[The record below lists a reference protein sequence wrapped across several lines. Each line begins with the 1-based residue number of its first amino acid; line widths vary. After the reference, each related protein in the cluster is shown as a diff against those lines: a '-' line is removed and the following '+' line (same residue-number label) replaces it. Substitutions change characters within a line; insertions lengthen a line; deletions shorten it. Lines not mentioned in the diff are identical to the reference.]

1 VPKKSSFSQLI
12 VDCCIP
18 LLFAFLTFWIMSAG
32 QVFQFNPD
40 EGIELSK
47 VMLLQQGYRLYDQ
60 IWNDQ
65 PPLLTWTLFHWLAL
79 FGNSITAARSLI
91 LCFAVLLVTTFYR
104 LLKPTLG
111 PIWALVGIIGLC
123 LSHDFL
129 KLSVSVMRGLPALS
143 LALFAV
149 YLFLPALQQSAL
161 APHDSSGNLGKTS
174 SDLPKRKSGAQ
185 ESRSFLV
192 RGWRTGLSG
201 FFFGISLHFKLFTLF
216 LIPALFLQVG
226 FSTLQFK
233 NSRLTGWKSFF
244 LILSLWNLSW
254 IITFGVI
261 GYFTQAFYL
270 EQLLG
275 SHFVEK
281 NLALL
286 NVEPSWLK
294 VLLFLIQD
302 IDYVLLAAIITWK
315 FSQKQSNCPL
325 FPILWVLTLIPILLH
340 HQPLWSHYYL
350 LLSIP
355 MVWLGSHG
363 LMAIW
368 PICYNAIRNR
378 FQHEKIRGQQQ
389 LLLSRKLILTCFALV
404 LIGIPVK
411 IAIMGLEQYYLLKET
426 THRQAVLTEV
436 LAEKSQTRWLF
447 TDLPITAFYTG
458 IKIPPETVVF
468 SIKRLSS
475 GMLKS
480 ANTMQLL
487 ETYQPEQLVLGRFP
501 ELHQSLEPYLAEYY
515 VKNLTR
521 NHVTHYLRKSD

>member
-1 VPKKSSFSQLI
+1 MI
-12 VDCCIP
+12 DCGIP
-18 LLFAFLTFWIMSAG
+18 LLFALLTFWIMSAG

-91 LCFAVLLVTTFYR
+91 LCFATLLVTTFYQ

-111 PIWALVGIIGLC
+111 PIGALCGLIGLC

-143 LALFAV
+143 LALFAI
-149 YLFLPALQQSAL
+149 YLFLPALQKTSL
-161 APHDSSGNLGKTS
+161 APHNTS
-174 SDLPKRKSGAQ
+174 SDLEQ
-185 ESRSFLV
+185 ESRLFGF
-192 RGWRTGLSG
+192 RGWRIGLSG
-201 FFFGISLHFKLFTLF
+201 LLFGVSLHFKLFTLF
-216 LIPALFLQVG
+216 LLPALFLQVG

-233 NSRLTGWKSFF
+233 NSKLAGWKSFF
-244 LILSLWNLSW
+244 AILSLWNLSW
-254 IITFGVI
+254 IVTFGVI

-294 VLLFLIQD
+294 VLLFLVQD
-302 IDYVLLAAIITWK
+302 IDYVFLAAIITWK
-315 FSQKQSNCPL
+315 FSKKQSDCPL

-368 PICYNAIRNR
+368 PICYHTIRNG
-378 FQHEKIRGQQQ
+378 FQRGKTMGQQQ
-389 LLLSRKLILTCFALV
+389 PFISKKLVLTCFVLV

-411 IAIMGLEQYYLLKET
+411 TAIIGLDQYYLLKET
-426 THRQAVLTEV
+426 THRQTVLTAV
-436 LAEKSQTRWLF
+436 MAEKSQTRWLF

-480 ANTMQLL
+480 GNTMQLL
-487 ETYQPEQLVLGRFP
+487 ENYQPEQLVLGRFP
-501 ELHQSLEPYLAEYY
+501 ELHQSLKPYLAEHY
-515 VKNLTR
+515 VKNLTQ